1 MKSCFMLNTSS
12 TQAASEYEGKACT
25 FKSDIQE
32 LWDQRSTQIRY
43 APLLFLEWE
52 SLRQKELNSIIIDLG
67 KPCKNDN

>member
-1 MKSCFMLNTSS
+1 MLNTSS
-12 TQAASEYEGKACT
+12 SQAASEYVGKART

-52 SLRQKELNSIIIDLG
+52 NQINGKKYLQKIKII
-67 KPCKNDN
+67 